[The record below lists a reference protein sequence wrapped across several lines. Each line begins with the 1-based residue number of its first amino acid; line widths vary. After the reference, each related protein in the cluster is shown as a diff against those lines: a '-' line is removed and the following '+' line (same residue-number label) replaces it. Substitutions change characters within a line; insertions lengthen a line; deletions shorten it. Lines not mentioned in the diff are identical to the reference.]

1 MKNMMKLI
9 VAVAFVWVAT
19 GVSAQQV
26 KLGHIE
32 SQKLIQAM
40 PEMAAA
46 QKTLQNKQSEVEKE
60 LTTMKEQFQAKLTE
74 YSNNMN
80 SYSDVIRT
88 SKEQELQ
95 QLQMRIQQFQD
106 TAVEN
111 LDKTQEELIQPIMDK
126 ALNAIKEVA
135 KENGFTYI
143 FDTSAGVILY
153 TAENSEDILPLVKK
167 KLGLL

>member
-60 LTTMKEQFQAKLTE
+60 LTTMKEQFPSSVKFKQFGNLVAAQTVASFNRKRGCEFGQRRDGFFGLSSVDGDSQSVYIHFATVE
-74 YSNNMN
+74 Y
-80 SYSDVIRT
+80 
-88 SKEQELQ
+88 
-95 QLQMRIQQFQD
+95 
-106 TAVEN
+106 
-111 LDKTQEELIQPIMDK
+111 
-126 ALNAIKEVA
+126 
-135 KENGFTYI
+135 
-143 FDTSAGVILY
+143 
-153 TAENSEDILPLVKK
+153 
-167 KLGLL
+167 

>member
-80 SYSDVIRT
+80 SYSDVIR
-88 SKEQELQ
+88 KIG
-95 QLQMRIQQFQD
+95 R
-106 TAVEN
+106 AHV
-111 LDKTQEELIQPIMDK
+111 
-126 ALNAIKEVA
+126 
-135 KENGFTYI
+135 
-143 FDTSAGVILY
+143 
-153 TAENSEDILPLVKK
+153 
-167 KLGLL
+167 